1 MTEWIIQFSQTSF
14 LYCLEYTFQQ
24 EHHLLF
30 MKFSIPV
37 HQKKITNADSST
49 KTLQEIYFWNGKKY
63 NRKSDRYLRMWLWE
77 KKLSSFHLM
86 TLFNK
91 KNRRYSAGSNT
102 RGKVQ
107 CGNLFRVLSKWDTIF
122 ILTTVCNPI
131 EVTFFF
137 WNSEKNLPDTTRLC
151 ISTTSPS
158 GRS

>member
-14 LYCLEYTFQQ
+14 LHCLEYTFQQ

-49 KTLQEIYFWNGKKY
+49 KTLKEIYFWKAKKY
-63 NRKSDRYLRMWLWE
+63 NEKSDRDLRMWLWV
-77 KKLSSFHLM
+77 M

-91 KNRRYSAGSNT
+91 KNVYTLAGSNT

-107 CGNLFRVLSKWDTIF
+107 CGNLFCVLSKWDTIL
-122 ILTTVCNPI
+122 ILTTVCNLI
-131 EVTFFF
+131 EVTFVF